1 MKQIMEQD
9 AQHIVGGTFAAHVI
23 KSVNTLTII
32 YTSLAQILNHRYMNV
47 IEATD
52 YYKQLGYSF
61 GEFLYTQLHSEE
73 CRGTQRKL
81 EC

>member
-1 MKQIMEQD
+1 MQLMEQE
-9 AQHIVGGTFAAHVI
+9 AQQIVGGMITAHVI
-23 KSVNTLTII
+23 KSVNTLAII

-52 YYKQLGYSF
+52 YYKQLGHSI
-61 GEFLYTQLHSEE
+61 GEILYKELHSEE